1 MTTPFPADDCYITWT
16 FQHLGAHA
24 VVRASAAC
32 KQWRK
37 VGGEV
42 LRLRHASSTGPT
54 EWAAALDLDCD
65 PATDHHQSRQLDP
78 DSMRLMLKP
87 TLHTSHRLPDIA
99 IVLSTNPMNV
109 AALDKLA
116 TRFPPHVPILGIRAT
131 GLVGPCVAHETSE
144 HFDRRGQLAEVE
156 DEPANC
162 VLLGSLPGVELS
174 WALTYQQAGKRC
186 IVTHGAR
193 RHGGAW
199 WSGVAPR
206 ADVPKLTYPGPLMHH
221 IQQLEEWAPERG
233 YNGGRFLMLRDSTNS
248 VDPLEALLNGSCGSI
263 PPRLCAGAV
272 VSTLVFKAPGAP
284 ARKVRSIAL
293 QLSGAVPCS
302 VVAMPGQVDHG
313 DEIDL
318 VSGSAAVEAQLRYG
332 LARKDDADRR
342 LHNPPVGPI
351 ATAHSVAPD
360 APMLTPTV
368 GLLFT
373 CNGRGEQF
381 HDEANA
387 EANAIQRVLPGVPVV
402 GVFSGGEIGPSVGGD
417 GERAQ
422 GRGDP
427 EVEDLAYTAV
437 LALFG

>member
-16 FQHLGAHA
+16 FQHLGAYA

-65 PATDHHQSRQLDP
+65 PATGVLDP
-78 DSMRLMLKP
+78 DSMRLMLKA

-99 IVLSTNPMNV
+99 IVMSTNPMNV
-109 AALDKLA
+109 AALDQLA
-116 TRFPPHVPILGIRAT
+116 TRFPPHVPILGVRAT
-131 GLVGPCVAHETSE
+131 GLIGPIVAHETSE
-144 HFDRRGQLAEVE
+144 HFDRRGQLAEAE

-162 VLLGSLPGVELS
+162 LLLGSLPGVTLS
-174 WALTYQQAGKRC
+174 WALTYREAGKQRV
-186 IVTHGAR
+186 VTHGAR

-206 ADVPKLTYPGPLMHH
+206 ADAPQETIPGPAEHH
-221 IQQLEEWAPERG
+221 MQQLEEWAPDRG
-233 YNGGRFLMLRDSTNS
+233 YDGGRFLMLRDSTNS
-248 VDPLEALLNGSCGSI
+248 VVPLETLLSGSI
-263 PPRLCAGAV
+263 SPRLCAGAV

-302 VVAMPGQVDHG
+302 VVAMPGQVMED
-313 DEIDL
+313 DDVDL
-318 VSGSAAVEAQLRYG
+318 VEGSAAVEAQLRYG

-342 LHNPPVGPI
+342 LCDPPVGPI

-422 GRGDP
+422 GRGNPVID
-427 EVEDLAYTAV
+427 DLAYTAV

>member
-16 FQHLGAHA
+16 FQHLGAYA

-65 PATDHHQSRQLDP
+65 PATGVLDP
-78 DSMRLMLKP
+78 DSMRLMLKA

-99 IVLSTNPMNV
+99 IVMSTNPMNV
-109 AALDKLA
+109 AALDQLA
-116 TRFPPHVPILGIRAT
+116 TRFPPHIPILGVRAT
-131 GLVGPCVAHETSE
+131 GLIGPIVAHETSE
-144 HFDRRGQLAEVE
+144 HFDRRGQLAEAE

-162 VLLGSLPGVELS
+162 LLLGSLPGVTLS
-174 WALTYQQAGKRC
+174 WALTYREAGKQRV
-186 IVTHGAR
+186 VTHGAR

-206 ADVPKLTYPGPLMHH
+206 ADAPQETIPGPAEHH
-221 IQQLEEWAPERG
+221 MQQLEEWAPDRG
-233 YNGGRFLMLRDSTNS
+233 YDGGRFLMLRDSTNS
-248 VDPLEALLNGSCGSI
+248 VVPLQTLLSGSI
-263 PPRLCAGAV
+263 SPRLCAGAV

-302 VVAMPGQVDHG
+302 VVAMPGQVMED
-313 DEIDL
+313 DDVDL
-318 VSGSAAVEAQLRYG
+318 VEGSAAVEAQLRYG

-342 LHNPPVGPI
+342 LCDPPVGPI

-402 GVFSGGEIGPSVGGD
+402 GVFSGGEVGPSVGGD

-422 GRGDP
+422 GRGNPVID
-427 EVEDLAYTAV
+427 DLAYTAV

>member
-16 FQHLGAHA
+16 FQHLGAYA

-42 LRLRHASSTGPT
+42 LRLRHASSGPT

-65 PATDHHQSRQLDP
+65 PATGVLDP
-78 DSMRLMLKP
+78 DSMRLMLKA

-99 IVLSTNPMNV
+99 IVMSTNPMNV
-109 AALDKLA
+109 AALDQLA
-116 TRFPPHVPILGIRAT
+116 TRFPPHIPILGVRAT
-131 GLVGPCVAHETSE
+131 GLIGPVVAHEASE
-144 HFDRRGQLAEVE
+144 HYDQRGQLAEAE

-162 VLLGSLPGVELS
+162 LLLGSLPGVELS
-174 WALTYQQAGKRC
+174 WALTYREAGKQRV
-186 IVTHGAR
+186 VTHGAR

-206 ADVPKLTYPGPLMHH
+206 ADAPQEISPGRVG
-221 IQQLEEWAPERG
+221 QKLEEWAPDRG
-233 YNGGRFLMLRDSTNS
+233 YDGGRFLMLRDSTNS
-248 VDPLEALLNGSCGSI
+248 VVPLQTLLSGSS
-263 PPRLCAGAV
+263 PRLCAGAV

-302 VVAMPGQVDHG
+302 VVAMPGQVMED
-313 DEIDL
+313 DDVDL
-318 VSGSAAVEAQLRYG
+318 VEGSAAVEAQLRYG

-342 LHNPPVGPI
+342 LCDPPVGPI

-387 EANAIQRVLPGVPVV
+387 EADAIQRVLPGVPVV
-402 GVFSGGEIGPSVGGD
+402 GVFSGGEVGPSVGGD

-427 EVEDLAYTAV
+427 VIDDLAYTAV

>member
-16 FQHLGAHA
+16 FQHLGAYA

-65 PATDHHQSRQLDP
+65 PATGVLDP
-78 DSMRLMLKP
+78 DSMRLMLKA

-99 IVLSTNPMNV
+99 IVMSTNPMNV
-109 AALDKLA
+109 AALDQLA
-116 TRFPPHVPILGIRAT
+116 TRFPPHVPILGVRAT
-131 GLVGPCVAHETSE
+131 GLIGPIVAHETSE
-144 HFDRRGQLAEVE
+144 HFDRRGQLAEAE

-162 VLLGSLPGVELS
+162 LLLGSLPGVELS
-174 WALTYQQAGKRC
+174 WALTYREAGKQRV
-186 IVTHGAR
+186 VTHGAR

-206 ADVPKLTYPGPLMHH
+206 ADAPQETIPGPAEHH
-221 IQQLEEWAPERG
+221 MQQLEEWAPDRG
-233 YNGGRFLMLRDSTNS
+233 YDGGRFLMLRDSTNS
-248 VDPLEALLNGSCGSI
+248 VVPLQTLLSGSI
-263 PPRLCAGAV
+263 APRLCAGAV

-302 VVAMPGQVDHG
+302 VVAMPGQVMED
-313 DEIDL
+313 DDVDL
-318 VSGSAAVEAQLRYG
+318 VEGSAAVEAQLRYG

-342 LHNPPVGPI
+342 LCDPPVGPI

-387 EANAIQRVLPGVPVV
+387 EANAIKGAPGRARRRRLQRRRGRT
-402 GVFSGGEIGPSVGGD
+402 
-417 GERAQ
+417 ER
-422 GRGDP
+422 GRRR
-427 EVEDLAYTAV
+427 
-437 LALFG
+437 

>member
-16 FQHLGAHA
+16 FQHLGAYA

-42 LRLRHASSTGPT
+42 LRLRHASTGPT

-65 PATDHHQSRQLDP
+65 PATGVLDP
-78 DSMRLMLKP
+78 DSMRLMLKA

-99 IVLSTNPMNV
+99 IVMSTNPMNV
-109 AALDKLA
+109 AALDQLA
-116 TRFPPHVPILGIRAT
+116 TRFPPHVPILGVRAT
-131 GLVGPCVAHETSE
+131 GLIGPIVAHETSE
-144 HFDRRGQLAEVE
+144 HFDRRGQLAEAE

-162 VLLGSLPGVELS
+162 LLLGSLPGVTLS
-174 WALTYQQAGKRC
+174 WALTYREAGKQRV
-186 IVTHGAR
+186 VTHGAR

-206 ADVPKLTYPGPLMHH
+206 ADAPQETIPGPAEHH
-221 IQQLEEWAPERG
+221 MQQLEEWAPDRG
-233 YNGGRFLMLRDSTNS
+233 YDGGRFLMLRDTTNS
-248 VDPLEALLNGSCGSI
+248 VVPLQTLLSGSS
-263 PPRLCAGAV
+263 PRLCAGAV

-302 VVAMPGQVDHG
+302 VVAMPGQVMED
-313 DEIDL
+313 DDVDL
-318 VSGSAAVEAQLRYG
+318 VEGSAAVEAQLRYG

-342 LHNPPVGPI
+342 LCDPPVGPI

-387 EANAIQRVLPGVPVV
+387 EANAIQRVLPSVPVV
-402 GVFSGGEIGPSVGGD
+402 GVFSGGEVGPSVGGD

>member
-16 FQHLGAHA
+16 FQHLGAYA

-65 PATDHHQSRQLDP
+65 PATGVLDP
-78 DSMRLMLKP
+78 DSMRLMLKA
-87 TLHTSHRLPDIA
+87 TLHTSRRLPDIA
-99 IVLSTNPMNV
+99 IVMSTNPMNV
-109 AALDKLA
+109 AALDQLA
-116 TRFPPHVPILGIRAT
+116 TRFPPHIPILGVRAT
-131 GLVGPCVAHETSE
+131 GLIGPIVAHETSE
-144 HFDRRGQLAEVE
+144 HFDRRGQLAEAE

-162 VLLGSLPGVELS
+162 LLLGSLPGVTLS
-174 WALTYQQAGKRC
+174 WALTYREAGKQRV
-186 IVTHGAR
+186 VTHGAR

-199 WSGVAPR
+199 WSGVTPR
-206 ADVPKLTYPGPLMHH
+206 ADAPQETIPGPAEHH
-221 IQQLEEWAPERG
+221 MQQLEEWAPDRG
-233 YNGGRFLMLRDSTNS
+233 YDGGRFLMLRDSTNS
-248 VDPLEALLNGSCGSI
+248 VVPLQTLLSGSI
-263 PPRLCAGAV
+263 SPRLCAGAV

-302 VVAMPGQVDHG
+302 VVAMPGQVMED
-313 DEIDL
+313 DDVDL
-318 VSGSAAVEAQLRYG
+318 VEGSAAVEAQLRYG

-342 LHNPPVGPI
+342 LCDPPVGPI

-402 GVFSGGEIGPSVGGD
+402 GVFSGGEVGPSVGGD

-422 GRGDP
+422 GRGNPVID
-427 EVEDLAYTAV
+427 DLAYTAV

>member
-16 FQHLGAHA
+16 FQHLGAYA

-65 PATDHHQSRQLDP
+65 PATGVRDP
-78 DSMRLMLKP
+78 DSMRLMLKA

-99 IVLSTNPMNV
+99 VVLSTNPMNV
-109 AALDKLA
+109 AALDELA
-116 TRFPPHVPILGIRAT
+116 TRFPPHVPILGVRAT
-131 GLVGPCVAHETSE
+131 GLIGPIVAHETSE
-144 HFDRRGQLAEVE
+144 HFDRRGQLAEAE

-162 VLLGSLPGVELS
+162 LLLGSLPGVTLS
-174 WALTYQQAGKRC
+174 WALTYREAGKQRV
-186 IVTHGAR
+186 VTHGAR

-199 WSGVAPR
+199 WSGVTPR
-206 ADVPKLTYPGPLMHH
+206 ADAPQETIPGPAEHH
-221 IQQLEEWAPERG
+221 MQQLEEWAPDRG
-233 YNGGRFLMLRDSTNS
+233 YDGGRFLMLRDSTNS
-248 VDPLEALLNGSCGSI
+248 VVPLQTLLSGSI
-263 PPRLCAGAV
+263 SPRLCAGAV

-302 VVAMPGQVDHG
+302 VVAMPGQVMED
-313 DEIDL
+313 DDVDL
-318 VSGSAAVEAQLRYG
+318 VEGSAAVEAQLRYG

-342 LHNPPVGPI
+342 LCDPPVGPI

-427 EVEDLAYTAV
+427 VIDDLAYTAV

>member
-16 FQHLGAHA
+16 FQHLGAYA

-65 PATDHHQSRQLDP
+65 PATGVLDP
-78 DSMRLMLKP
+78 DSMRLMLKA
-87 TLHTSHRLPDIA
+87 TLHTSRRLPDIA
-99 IVLSTNPMNV
+99 IVMSTNPMNV
-109 AALDKLA
+109 AALDELA
-116 TRFPPHVPILGIRAT
+116 TRFPPHVPILGVRAT
-131 GLVGPCVAHETSE
+131 GLIGPIVAHETSE
-144 HFDRRGQLAEVE
+144 HFDRRGQLAEAE

-162 VLLGSLPGVELS
+162 LLLGSLPGVTLS
-174 WALTYQQAGKRC
+174 WALTYREAGKQRV
-186 IVTHGAR
+186 VTHGAR

-206 ADVPKLTYPGPLMHH
+206 ADAPQETIPGPAEHH
-221 IQQLEEWAPERG
+221 MQQLEEWAPDRG
-233 YNGGRFLMLRDSTNS
+233 YDGGRFLMLRDSTNS
-248 VDPLEALLNGSCGSI
+248 VVPLQTLLSGSI
-263 PPRLCAGAV
+263 SPRLCAGAV

-302 VVAMPGQVDHG
+302 VVAMPGQVMED
-313 DEIDL
+313 DDVDL
-318 VSGSAAVEAQLRYG
+318 VEGSAAVEAQLRYG

-342 LHNPPVGPI
+342 LCDPPVGPI

-402 GVFSGGEIGPSVGGD
+402 GVFSGGEVGPSVGGD

-422 GRGDP
+422 GRGNPVID
-427 EVEDLAYTAV
+427 DLAYTAV

>member
-1 MTTPFPADDCYITWT
+1 MTTAFPADDCYITWT
-16 FQHLGAHA
+16 FQHLGAYA

-42 LRLRHASSTGPT
+42 LRLRHASSTDPT

-65 PATDHHQSRQLDP
+65 PATGVLDP
-78 DSMRLMLKP
+78 DSMRLMLKA

-99 IVLSTNPMNV
+99 IVMSTNPMNV
-109 AALDKLA
+109 AALDQLA
-116 TRFPPHVPILGIRAT
+116 TRFPPHIPILGVRAT
-131 GLVGPCVAHETSE
+131 GLIGPVVAHEASE
-144 HFDRRGQLAEVE
+144 HYDQRGQLAEAE

-162 VLLGSLPGVELS
+162 LLLGSLPGVELS
-174 WALTYQQAGKRC
+174 WALTYREAGKQRV
-186 IVTHGAR
+186 VTHGAR

-206 ADVPKLTYPGPLMHH
+206 ADAPQETIPGPAEHH
-221 IQQLEEWAPERG
+221 MQQLEEWAPDRG
-233 YNGGRFLMLRDSTNS
+233 YDGGRFLMLRDSTNS
-248 VDPLEALLNGSCGSI
+248 VVPLQTLLSGSS
-263 PPRLCAGAV
+263 PRLCAGAV

-302 VVAMPGQVDHG
+302 VVAMPGQVMED
-313 DEIDL
+313 DDVDL
-318 VSGSAAVEAQLRYG
+318 VEGSAAVEAQLRYG

-342 LHNPPVGPI
+342 LCDPPVGPI

-402 GVFSGGEIGPSVGGD
+402 GVFSGGEVGPSVGGD

-427 EVEDLAYTAV
+427 VIDDLAYTAV